1 MKKRILVVVFATAL
15 ALSISACHSDD
26 SETSDIQQTGEF
38 EESVQEDEDKTSEES
53 QDESELSQSEWVEKH
68 AEDYEDGYE
77 VVDMINIDSGDTKL
91 EYISNEKYTLESGEE
106 VLLVNFTFSNVSAGT
121 TSLDAQYNFQAFQD
135 GIEIDVYSWLNDE
148 VEGDVNRSKEIL
160 DGASID
166 VSVGIA
172 PDNWEN
178 PIKLRVDDVMMY
190 DNAENMGNTFQQQE
204 ISLQ

>member
-1 MKKRILVVVFATAL
+1 MKKKIVATLIMSTL
-15 ALSISACHSDD
+15 ALSITACGGNSSSDSADEPKS
-26 SETSDIQQTGEF
+26 SEETIQENDA
-38 EESVQEDEDKTSEES
+38 EESGES
-53 QDESELSQSEWVEKH
+53 QDDSELSQSEWMEQH
-68 AEDYEDGYE
+68 AGDYEDGYE
-77 VVDMINIDSGDTKL
+77 VVDAINIDSEDTKL

-106 VLLVNFTFSNVSAGT
+106 ILLINFTFTNVSAGT
-121 TSLDAQYNFQAFQD
+121 TNLDSQYNFQAFQD

-172 PDNWEN
+172 PGNWES

-190 DNAENMGNTFQQQE
+190 DDAETMGHTYQQQE
-204 ISLQ
+204 IELQ